1 MVQYILRIII
11 MTKNIPVKGWV
22 SILFNTIAFCLW
34 CFVGNVAN
42 AQLPENPVPRVET
55 GFTETPS
62 LEIAFAKVSGK
73 VGNSTKTAGCLVVW
87 SASNI
92 STPNI
97 YCRYELEKRQK
108 FLRDDDKNNV
118 ELRYSENKKAFKQKI
133 KDWFEIKY
141 PNRSL
146 LDRDI
151 TLIAEMMSNPV
162 DKLSL
167 FGSQPPKT
175 YSRKLDK
182 ELSGNGKNLA
192 DYKIFAA
199 SVHEELKKLPAEKK
213 SVKATAF
220 AKPVTESVTEIAKG
234 VVEKTIKEKVDM
246 AYLPAITET
255 TFVLVL
261 LGFSIIF
268 VAIAIEIKQ
277 LKEQAETEKKLL
289 QTLRSNQDKLQDL
302 EPKLAKLEEPLLAWQ
317 KTLDEAVEQQIKPLT
332 TDLDEL
338 TKQLTT
344 LQSNQ
349 DERFQDLEPKLA
361 KLEPLLAGQKTLDG
375 AVGKQIQQLNKQV
388 EQSTTDLNKAN
399 EQLRSEKAQ
408 RKKAGENLEDTEE
421 QLEKITRQHQ
431 KVEDKLQDTE
441 RELNTVS
448 QQYNAEHGEYKK
460 AKKAIE
466 DVQENLDTVSRQY
479 KAEQSKNQQ
488 AGKALKDA
496 LQRVKTLSEN
506 KQVLQTTLSENE
518 KVLQTVS
525 RERYRLITDDTDF
538 SDWINWQRLQP
549 VFAGVF
555 SDCETIINDIN
566 KNGAE
571 KDKEILELLYF
582 DSILKHGKILAS
594 EQSLSDS
601 ELWTYLRGIDK
612 SKWLNNLLRAN
623 DFLQTYFPDEPKFT
637 FTLLSER
644 LSSVTGLLRVM
655 FKKHGGKILHPKLLE
670 EVPDYVLPKY
680 RMPGNFHPNLRA
692 LVKQKVQERA
702 QKNVSQNVSQ
712 FVVDIEMYGFVTA
725 ESPNADVRVW
735 VYNPVEW
742 R

>member
-1 MVQYILRIII
+1 MI
-11 MTKNIPVKGWV
+11 KSIPVKGWV
-22 SILFNTIAFCLW
+22 SLLFNTMAFCLLY
-34 CFVGNVAN
+34 FVGNVAN
-42 AQLPENPVPRVET
+42 AQSPATSVPAKT

-62 LEIAFAKVSGK
+62 FEIAFAKVSGK
-73 VGNSTKTAGCLVVW
+73 VEKSTKTAGCLVVW

-361 KLEPLLAGQKTLDG
+361 KLEPLLAGQKTLDK
-375 AVGKQIQQLNKQV
+375 AVEQQIQQLNKQV

-408 RKKAGENLEDTEE
+408 RKKAGENLEDT
-421 QLEKITRQHQ
+421 
-431 KVEDKLQDTE
+431 
-441 RELNTVS
+441 
-448 QQYNAEHGEYKK
+448 
-460 AKKAIE
+460 
-466 DVQENLDTVSRQY
+466 
-479 KAEQSKNQQ
+479 
-488 AGKALKDA
+488 
-496 LQRVKTLSEN
+496 
-506 KQVLQTTLSENE
+506 
-518 KVLQTVS
+518 
-525 RERYRLITDDTDF
+525 
-538 SDWINWQRLQP
+538 
-549 VFAGVF
+549 
-555 SDCETIINDIN
+555 
-566 KNGAE
+566 
-571 KDKEILELLYF
+571 
-582 DSILKHGKILAS
+582 
-594 EQSLSDS
+594 
-601 ELWTYLRGIDK
+601 
-612 SKWLNNLLRAN
+612 
-623 DFLQTYFPDEPKFT
+623 
-637 FTLLSER
+637 
-644 LSSVTGLLRVM
+644 
-655 FKKHGGKILHPKLLE
+655 
-670 EVPDYVLPKY
+670 
-680 RMPGNFHPNLRA
+680 
-692 LVKQKVQERA
+692 
-702 QKNVSQNVSQ
+702 
-712 FVVDIEMYGFVTA
+712 
-725 ESPNADVRVW
+725 
-735 VYNPVEW
+735 
-742 R
+742 